1 MTKKKI
7 PAPPKK
13 ATASPSTIGE
23 PPPNEPVHPLEIAY
37 QRLKDDSIASGL
49 TVTDMEQPTDTGR
62 LSVTFVPRRTTK
74 PQEPPSK

>member
-7 PAPPKK
+7 PGPPKK

-37 QRLKDDSIASGL
+37 QRLKDDLIASGL
-49 TVTDMEQPTDTGR
+49 TVTDMEQLTDTGR

-74 PQEPPSK
+74 SQEPPSK

>member
-1 MTKKKI
+1 MTKKI

-62 LSVTFVPRRTTK
+62 LNVTFAPARKTK
-74 PQEPPSK
+74 PPQPPKE